1 MKRLSRSLGGG
12 PNRITFRLSALS
24 GLLLAVAIVIGVYLC
39 VPGVKPFIQ
48 NAVDSAYD
56 PSELRHFVMSYEAC
70 APAVI
75 LLLTVL
81 QGVITILPLCI
92 VMMVSAMVLGLF
104 RGVVV
109 SVVSQVIAGYL
120 AMRLTRYLSRPVVRK
135 LRASKRFA
143 ATSNTIECHGRWGV
157 LVARLIPF
165 GSFDLVNF
173 AAGFLNVRDGDFI
186 VGTLIGVIPATCF
199 YGFVGANLYNIEWS
213 RFHYYYGY
221 VAAGLIAVA
230 AIAVYAITRVGRDRR
245 S

>member
-1 MKRLSRSLGGG
+1 MKRLFRSLGGG

-56 PSELRHFVMSYEAC
+56 PSELRHFVMAYEAC

-120 AMRLTRYLSRPVVRK
+120 AMRLTWYLSRP
-135 LRASKRFA
+135 
-143 ATSNTIECHGRWGV
+143 
-157 LVARLIPF
+157 VARLIPF

-213 RFHYYYGY
+213 RFHYYYMG
-221 VAAGLIAVA
+221 ASLIVVA
-230 AIAVYAITRVGRDRR
+230 AIAVYSIAKSGRALR